1 MLSCFFKKE
10 TSNVKAQTPK
20 SRKLRLEYL
29 EDRALLSVTP
39 NGAEAIFDEAAIVA
53 TLAEAEERSAID
65 LSAAFETASANL
77 LTTAA
82 ASTSALTVTT
92 NLDVVDA
99 SDGVLSLREAISQAG
114 VGSTIKFAS
123 SLKGK
128 SIVLSGKQLEISK
141 GITIDASNLYNA
153 SA

>member
-1 MLSCFFKKE
+1 MLRMQTRRLPTVANRVKTMLSCFFKKE
-10 TSNVKAQTPK
+10 KSNVKAQTPK

-99 SDGVLSLREAISQAG
+99 SDGVLSLREAI
-114 VGSTIKFAS
+114 
-123 SLKGK
+123 
-128 SIVLSGKQLEISK
+128 
-141 GITIDASNLYNA
+141 
-153 SA
+153 